1 VIKHL
6 PDTNWLTFLVGAF
19 SLVLVLV
26 LKRWLP
32 LVPGSLVAVI
42 LGILAVWVFGLDEK
56 GVKIVGHID
65 SGLPAL
71 GLPNGVGWRD
81 YLSLFGPRLVCS

>member
-1 VIKHL
+1 
-6 PDTNWLTFLVGAF
+6 
-19 SLVLVLV
+19 
-26 LKRWLP
+26 
-32 LVPGSLVAVI
+32 VI

-71 GLPNGVGWRD
+71 GLASGVGWRD
-81 YLSLFGPRLVCS
+81 YLSLFGPAIGVLLIGFAEGFGSGQDVRNQGRL